1 MTNRPF
7 CIYADDDD
15 RILIEEA
22 LKAYSDCEVTFFED
36 GEKLLAKLLSSP
48 KENLPILVLL
58 DLDMPRINGYEVL
71 QQLRATSAFRST
83 PVLVLSGSEENRL
96 FVPFIS

>member
-1 MTNRPF
+1 M
-7 CIYADDDD
+7 
-15 RILIEEA
+15 
-22 LKAYSDCEVTFFED
+22 TFFED